1 MVAMPSEIF
10 FEEILD
16 FLVTSPTPE
25 DIIAF
30 QPPEKLQQRLSTL
43 LEYNRQGTITSEQKQ
58 ELDEFLKLNHF
69 MSRLRLRARKKAG

>member
-69 MSRLRLRARKKAG
+69 MSRLRLRARKKTG